1 MGSFI
6 ELALSGFAW
15 QEAWQGEREA
25 GVARPSYLMA
35 EAAVTRADVL
45 IVLI

>member
-6 ELALSGFAW
+6 ELALTGFAW

-25 GVARPSYLMA
+25 GVASLSHLMA
-35 EAAVTRADVL
+35 EAAATRADVL
-45 IVLI
+45 IVLV